1 MNFDIFFWSIFKS
14 AQVFYPVS
22 SIESYD
28 FHFFTKIVQMYINI
42 YKYILYIC
50 LQILCIRR
58 SLIWHSLI
66 YHLDLHVSTDHM
78 LTKVT
83 LIHFIQW
90 IHNIP
95 NFLIL
100 DKYTQGGY
108 TVKMFVNNIDFLN
121 MLITTTLLFIG
132 F

>member
-1 MNFDIFFWSIFKS
+1 MGFDFFLWSISKS
-14 AQVFYPVS
+14 VF
-22 SIESYD
+22 SIIHRILRFSFLY
-28 FHFFTKIVQMYINI
+28 KIVH
-42 YKYILYIC
+42 KCILYIC
-50 LQILCIRR
+50 LQILCTRR
-58 SLIWHSLI
+58 SLIWHSFI
-66 YHLDLHVSTDHM
+66 YHLYLHVSTDHMLTM

-108 TVKMFVNNIDFLN
+108 TIKVFVNNIDFLD

-132 F
+132 FLK